1 MEKNDNLEVIYKNI
15 DELIPY
21 ENNPRKN
28 DNAVEYVK
36 NSIKDFGFKVPVV
49 IDKDNIVVAG
59 HTRLKAAKEINLDR
73 IPCIVADD
81 LTEEQIKAFRLA
93 DNKVSEFS
101 EWDFD
106 LLNKELD
113 ELKEFNLDSE
123 LYGFFVN
130 DEFDISYIDELNEN
144 GFSNTNGQND
154 YFVMSFNFPI
164 EKEKEINDY
173 VDEVSKEKIVEDIIL
188 KAEGLS
194 NA

>member
-1 MEKNDNLEVIYKNI
+1 MEKNDNLRVSYKNI
-15 DELIPY
+15 DEIIPY
-21 ENNPRKN
+21 KNNPRKN

-36 NSIKDFGFKVPVV
+36 NSIKDFGFKVPIV
-49 IDKDNIVVAG
+49 IDEDNIVVAG
-59 HTRLKAAKEINLDR
+59 HTRLKAAKELNLDR

-101 EWDFD
+101 KWDFD
-106 LLNKELD
+106 LLNSELD
-113 ELKEFNLDSE
+113 ELDIDSE
-123 LYGFFVN
+123 LYGFFED

-154 YFVMSFNFPI
+154 YFAMSFNFPI

>member
-1 MEKNDNLEVIYKNI
+1 MGKNNNLEVVYKKI

-36 NSIKDFGFKVPVV
+36 NSIKDFGFKVPLV
-49 IDKDNIVVAG
+49 IDKDNIVITG
-59 HTRLKAAKEINLDR
+59 HTRLKAAKELNLDR

-101 EWDFD
+101 EWDFK

-113 ELKEFNLDSE
+113 ELKELDLDISDFGFE
-123 LYGFFVN
+123 DSDLFEDEENGKDDLDTEYQQLYDKTVIAV
-130 DEFDISYIDELNEN
+130 EFDTEEELEAAFTKLT
-144 GFSNTNGQND
+144 GEGYKCQ
-154 YFVMSFNFPI
+154 
-164 EKEKEINDY
+164 
-173 VDEVSKEKIVEDIIL
+173 IL
-188 KAEGLS
+188 TL
-194 NA
+194 

>member
-1 MEKNDNLEVIYKNI
+1 MEKNDDLRVSYKNI
-15 DELIPY
+15 DEIIPY
-21 ENNPRKN
+21 KNNPRKN

-36 NSIKDFGFKVPVV
+36 NSIKDFEFKVPIV
-49 IDKDNIVVAG
+49 IDEDNIVVAG
-59 HTRLKAAKEINLDR
+59 HTRLKAAKELNLDR

-81 LTEEQIKAFRLA
+81 LNEEQIRAFRLA

-106 LLNKELD
+106 LLNSELD
-113 ELKEFNLDSE
+113 GLDIDSE
-123 LYGFFVN
+123 LYGFFED

-154 YFVMSFNFPI
+154 YFTMSFNFPI

-173 VDEVSKEKIVEDIIL
+173 IDEVSKEKIVEDIIL

>member
-1 MEKNDNLEVIYKNI
+1 MEKNDDLRVIYKKI

-21 ENNPRKN
+21 KNNPRKN

-36 NSIKDFGFKVPVV
+36 NSIRDFGFKVPIV
-49 IDKDNIVVAG
+49 ISENNIVVAG
-59 HTRLKAAKEINLDR
+59 HTRLKAAKELNLDR

-101 EWDFD
+101 KWDFD
-106 LLNKELD
+106 LLNSELD
-113 ELKEFNLDSE
+113 GLDIDSE
-123 LYGFFVN
+123 LYGFFED

-154 YFVMSFNFPI
+154 YFSISFSFPI

-173 VDEVSKEKIVEDIIL
+173 IDEVSKEKIVEDIIL

>member
-1 MEKNDNLEVIYKNI
+1 MD
-15 DELIPY
+15 
-21 ENNPRKN
+21 
-28 DNAVEYVK
+28 
-36 NSIKDFGFKVPVV
+36 
-49 IDKDNIVVAG
+49 
-59 HTRLKAAKEINLDR
+59 
-73 IPCIVADD
+73 
-81 LTEEQIKAFRLA
+81 
-93 DNKVSEFS
+93 
-101 EWDFD
+101 
-106 LLNKELD
+106 
-113 ELKEFNLDSE
+113 
-123 LYGFFVN
+123 FFVN

>member
-1 MEKNDNLEVIYKNI
+1 MEKNDDLKVIYKKI

-36 NSIKDFGFKVPVV
+36 NSIKDYGFKVPIV
-49 IDKDNIVVAG
+49 IGKDNIVVAG
-59 HTRLKAAKEINLDR
+59 HTRLKAAKELNLDR

-106 LLNKELD
+106 LLNSELD
-113 ELKEFNLDSE
+113 ELKELDLDMSDFGFKDLDLSE
-123 LYGFFVN
+123 YEESNNNDLDTEYQQLYDKTVIAI
-130 DEFDISYIDELNEN
+130 EFDTEEKLESAFSKLTDE
-144 GFSNTNGQND
+144 GYKCQ
-154 YFVMSFNFPI
+154 
-164 EKEKEINDY
+164 
-173 VDEVSKEKIVEDIIL
+173 IL
-188 KAEGLS
+188 TL
-194 NA
+194 